1 MAFSAH
7 MAVVRKPRLEQMIR
21 EKHEMSQH
29 TANPKLRV
37 AIRLALTGGT
47 LAASFGTAN
56 AQTAPATA
64 ANAAPSEQLQEV
76 VVTGSRIAV
85 PNQTSISPVT
95 FVSATDIQQT
105 GVTRVEDLL
114 NQLPQVFADQNSNV
128 SNATD
133 GTASVNLR
141 GLAAK
146 RTLVLVNGNRLGPG
160 DPLTAGQ
167 SDINMIPVEM
177 IDSIEVLTGGASS
190 VYGADAV
197 AGVVNFKLNDHF
209 EGVKLVADAG
219 IYQHNNV
226 DVEGVEEAIAAQ
238 GYPQAPSSVWQGAQ
252 RSLAFIAGLN
262 SADGNGNATVYATY
276 RNALSVLQSQ
286 YSYSACSLN
295 SGFLGT
301 AGGPTQSGGI
311 NGKYACGGSLT
322 SYPGTLY
329 NLAQN
334 NPNYPGGIY
343 TIGPNGT
350 LSTTPQ
356 LFNYGALNYFQ
367 RPDERYTAGAF
378 LHYEFNEHAT
388 VYSQTMFMDDD
399 TVGLIAP
406 SGDFG
411 NNGPFNCSNP
421 FLSAAEFGL
430 FQCTNAPGALTN
442 PNVLILRRDVEG
454 GDRINEVEHMDFH
467 QIVGVKGAI
476 DNVWSY
482 DLSWQYSL
490 VNLLARGDNYFSIT
504 KLNNALNVTGTAANP
519 VCVVGPPCVPY
530 NIFSPGQV
538 TQAMLDY
545 LYTVG
550 IKTGRVSQ
558 QDVVLNFTGDLG
570 KYGVQSPMADS
581 GLAINVGAEYRDERV
596 QNNPDEELQTGD
608 LAGTGGSTPVV
619 GGGVIAREGFM
630 EARMPLITD
639 KFLADQLNFETGY
652 RYSTYDLGFKTN
664 TWKVGLD
671 WQPVHDVRLRASF
684 SRAVRAP
691 NVAELYTPA
700 AIGLDGTYSSDPCAG
715 AHPAY
720 SQAQCANT
728 GVTAAQYG
736 TVASNPA
743 GQYNGLLGGNPDL
756 KPETALT
763 SSFGVG
769 FTPSFLP
776 GFRAQIDYYD
786 IHIEDVIQQI
796 GGGVILQQCATAGLL
811 CNLIHRD
818 SNGTLWASQS
828 QAYIL
833 DTLVNVGSLEEKGV
847 DVDIAYRFDMGD
859 LGKLTS
865 ALTGTY
871 INAYDVTPI
880 QLNPGTGFNCAGFYG
895 PTCSS
900 SVSGAGTPVFRWRHR
915 FTTTW
920 STPWS
925 GLDVTAAWR
934 FYDSV
939 KFEGL
944 SSNPNLMTP
953 GGATIANGGISNTD
967 AVLSSRS
974 YFDLTAALKIADK
987 VTLRLGVNN
996 LFDKNP
1002 PLVGATYGPGP
1013 PTVNGNT
1020 FPGVYDA
1027 LGRYIFG
1034 EAIVQF

>member
-1 MAFSAH
+1 MGNH
-7 MAVVRKPRLEQMIR
+7 
-21 EKHEMSQH
+21 
-29 TANPKLRV
+29 KLR
-37 AIRLALTGGT
+37 LAVRTALGGGS
-47 LAASFGTAN
+47 LIASIGAVN

-64 ANAAPSEQLQEV
+64 ANAPSDQLQEV

-95 FVSATDIQQT
+95 FVSATEIQQT

-114 NQLPQVFADQNSNV
+114 NQLPQVFADQNSNI
-128 SNATD
+128 SNGSD

-141 GLAAK
+141 GLNDK

-160 DPLTAGQ
+160 DPATAGR

-219 IYQHNNV
+219 IYQHNNI

-238 GYPQAPSSVWQGAQ
+238 GYPQAPSSAWQGAQ

-262 SADGNGNATVYATY
+262 SPDGNGNATVYATY
-276 RNALSVLQSQ
+276 RNALSVLQGK

-295 SGFLGT
+295 SGYLGT
-301 AGGPTQSGGI
+301 AGGPTGSGGI

-329 NLAQN
+329 ELGNA
-334 NPNYPGGIY
+334 NPNYPPGPY
-343 TIGPNGT
+343 TIGPNGS

-378 LHYEFNEHAT
+378 LHYEFNDHAT
-388 VYSQTMFMDDD
+388 VYANTMFMDDH
-399 TVGLIAP
+399 TVALIAP

-411 NNGPFNCSNP
+411 SNASFNCSNP
-421 FLSAAEFGL
+421 FLSAAEFSL
-430 FQCTNAPGALTN
+430 FQCTNAPGALTD
-442 PNVLILRRDVEG
+442 PNVIILRRNVEG
-454 GDRINEVEHMDFH
+454 GDRLSDIEHMDFH
-467 QIVGVKGAI
+467 EVVGVKGAI

-490 VNLLARGDNYFSIT
+490 VNLINSNDNYFSIT

-530 NIFSPGQV
+530 NIFAPGQV
-538 TQAMLDY
+538 TPAMINY

-550 IKTGRVSQ
+550 INTGRVSQ

-570 KYGVQSPMADS
+570 KYGIQSPLADS
-581 GLAINVGAEYRDERV
+581 GLAVNVGAEYRDV
-596 QNNPDEELQTGD
+596 KDAFNPDEEQQTAD
-608 LAGTGGSTPVV
+608 LAGAGGATPPIA
-619 GGGVIAREGFM
+619 GGVISREGFM

-639 KFLADQLNFETGY
+639 KFLADQLNFESGY
-652 RYSTYDLGFKTN
+652 RYSSYNLGFKTN

-671 WQPVHDVRLRASF
+671 WAPIHDVRLRASF

-691 NVAELYTPA
+691 NVAELYLPTTVT
-700 AIGLDGTYSSDPCAG
+700 LDDTYSSDPCAG
-715 AHPAY
+715 PTPAY
-720 SQAQCANT
+720 SPAQCANT
-728 GVTAAQYG
+728 GVKPGQYG
-736 TVASNPA
+736 HIAANPA
-743 GQYNGLLGGNPDL
+743 GQYNGFTGGNPDL

-763 SSFGVG
+763 SSFGIG
-769 FTPSFLP
+769 FTPAFLP

-786 IHIEDVIQQI
+786 IHIEDIIQGV
-796 GGGVILQQCATAGLL
+796 GGGVILQQCATADIL
-811 CNLIHRD
+811 CGLIHRD
-818 SNGTLWASQS
+818 TNGTLWASNNGF
-828 QAYIL
+828 IT
-833 DTLVNVGSLEEKGV
+833 DTLLNVGGLQEKGV
-847 DVDIAYRFDMGD
+847 DIDVAYRLDMGA

-865 ALTGTY
+865 QLTGTY
-871 INAYDVTPI
+871 INSYEVTPI
-880 QLNPGTGFNCAGFYG
+880 ALSPGTGYNCAGFFG

-900 SVSGAGTPVFRWRHR
+900 ANTGAGTPVFKWRHR

-939 KFEGL
+939 KYEGL
-944 SSNPNLMTP
+944 SSNANLTTP

-967 AVLSSRS
+967 AMLSSRS
-974 YFDLTAALKIADK
+974 YFDLTAALKVADK
-987 VTLRLGVNN
+987 ITLRLGVNN
-996 LFDKNP
+996 VFDKNP
-1002 PLVGATYGPGP
+1002 PLVGATYSPGP
-1013 PTVNGNT
+1013 PTANGNT
-1020 FPGVYDA
+1020 FPGVYDS

>member
-1 MAFSAH
+1 M
-7 MAVVRKPRLEQMIR
+7 RNQ
-21 EKHEMSQH
+21 
-29 TANPKLRV
+29 KLRFAIHAALGGSSLV
-37 AIRLALTGGT
+37 ASIGAVH
-47 LAASFGTAN
+47 S
-56 AQTAPATA
+56 QTAPATA
-64 ANAAPSEQLQEV
+64 ANAPSDQLQEV

-95 FVSATDIQQT
+95 FVSAAEIQQT

-128 SNATD
+128 SNGSD

-141 GLAAK
+141 GLNPK

-160 DPLTAGQ
+160 DAATAGR

-226 DVEGVEEAIAAQ
+226 DVEGVDEAQAAQ
-238 GYPQAPSSVWQGAQ
+238 GFPQAPSSVWEGAQ

-262 SADGNGNATVYATY
+262 SPDGNGNATLYATF
-276 RNALSVLQSQ
+276 RNANSVLQSQ

-295 SGFLGT
+295 SGFMGT
-301 AGGPTQSGGI
+301 AGGPTGSGGI

-322 SYPGTLY
+322 SYPGTLL
-329 NLAQN
+329 NLGN
-334 NPNYPGGIY
+334 NPAFPNEIY
-343 TIGPNGT
+343 TIGANGT

-388 VYSQTMFMDDD
+388 VYSNTMFMDDH
-399 TVGLIAP
+399 TVALIAP
-406 SGDFG
+406 SGDFA
-411 NNGPFNCSNP
+411 NNAPFNCSNP
-421 FLSAAEFGL
+421 FLSASEFNL

-442 PNVLILRRDVEG
+442 PNVYILRRNVEG
-454 GDRINEVEHMDFH
+454 GDRISDIEHMDFH
-467 QIVGVKGAI
+467 QVVGVKGAI

-490 VNLLARGDNYFSIT
+490 VNSITSADNFFSIT

-530 NIFSPGQV
+530 NIFSPGNV
-538 TQAMLDY
+538 TQAMLNY

-550 IKTGRVSQ
+550 ITTGRVSQ

-570 KYGVQSPMADS
+570 KYGVQLPTADS
-581 GLAINVGAEYRDERV
+581 GLAVNLGAEYRDVRA
-596 QNNPDEELQTGD
+596 QTNPDAETQVGD
-608 LAGTGGSTPVV
+608 LAGSGGPVPPV
-619 GGGVIAREGFM
+619 GGGIISREGFL

-652 RYSTYDLGFKTN
+652 RYSSYDLGFKTN

-671 WQPVHDVRLRASF
+671 WAPVHDLRLRASF

-691 NVAELYTPA
+691 NVAELFAPA

-715 AHPAY
+715 TTPVY
-720 SQAQCANT
+720 TPQQCANT
-728 GVTAAQYG
+728 GVKNGQYG
-736 TVASNPA
+736 NIAANPA
-743 GQYNGLLGGNPDL
+743 GQYNGLLGGNPSL

-786 IHIEDVIQQI
+786 IHIEDVIQAV
-796 GGGVILQQCATAGLL
+796 GGGVILQQCATADVL
-811 CNLIHRD
+811 CDLIHRNA
-818 SNGTLWASQS
+818 NGNLWSSSLGFIA
-828 QAYIL
+828 

-847 DVDIAYRFDMGD
+847 DIDVAYRFDMGA

-865 ALTGTY
+865 QLTGTY

-880 QLNPGTGFNCAGFYG
+880 ALSPGTGFNCAGFYG

-900 SVSGAGTPVFRWRHR
+900 EPAGAGTPVFKWRHR

-925 GLDVTAAWR
+925 GLDVTATWR

-939 KFEGL
+939 KYQGL
-944 SSNPNLMTP
+944 SSNTNLAFQST
-953 GGATIANGGISNTD
+953 ATIANGGISNTD
-967 AVLSSRS
+967 AILSSRS
-974 YFDLTAALKIADK
+974 YFDLTAALKLADK
-987 VTLRLGVNN
+987 ITLRLGVNN
-996 LFDKNP
+996 VFDKNP
-1002 PLVGATYGPGP
+1002 PLVGATYAPGP

-1020 FPGVYDA
+1020 FPGVYDS
-1027 LGRYIFG
+1027 LGRFIFG

>member
-1 MAFSAH
+1 VLQNNSVNPAL
-7 MAVVRKPRLEQMIR
+7 RL
-21 EKHEMSQH
+21 
-29 TANPKLRV
+29 
-37 AIRLALTGGT
+37 AIRAALGGGS
-47 LAASFGTAN
+47 LVASIGAVH

-64 ANAAPSEQLQEV
+64 ANAPSDQLQEV

-95 FVSATDIQQT
+95 FVSAVEIQQT

-128 SNATD
+128 SNGSD

-141 GLAAK
+141 GLNAK

-160 DPLTAGQ
+160 DAATAGQ

-209 EGVKLVADAG
+209 EGVKIVADAG
-219 IYQHNNV
+219 IYQHNNT

-238 GYPQAPSSVWQGAQ
+238 GYPQAPSTVWQGAQ

-262 SADGNGNATVYATY
+262 SPDGNGNATVYATY
-276 RNALSVLQSQ
+276 RNALSVVQSQ

-295 SGFLGT
+295 SGFMGT
-301 AGGPTQSGGI
+301 GGGPTGSGGI

-329 NLAQN
+329 QFAND
-334 NPNYPGGIY
+334 NPNYPPGPY
-343 TIGPNGT
+343 TIGPNGS

-388 VYSQTMFMDDD
+388 VYSNTMFMDDH
-399 TVGLIAP
+399 TVALIAP
-406 SGDFG
+406 SGEFG
-411 NNGPFNCSNP
+411 QNAPFNCSNP
-421 FLSAAEFGL
+421 FLSPAEFAL
-430 FQCTNAPGALTN
+430 FECTNAPGATTD
-442 PNVLILRRDVEG
+442 PNIGIYRRDVEG
-454 GDRINEVEHMDFH
+454 GDRLSDIEHMDFH
-467 QIVGVKGAI
+467 QVVGVKGAI

-490 VNLLARGDNYFSIT
+490 VNTITSADNYFSVS

-519 VCVVGPPCVPY
+519 VCVSGPPCVPY
-530 NIFSPGQV
+530 NIFSPGNV
-538 TQAMLDY
+538 TPAMLNY

-550 IKTGRVSQ
+550 IETARVSQ
-558 QDVVLNFTGDLG
+558 TDVVLNFTGDLG
-570 KYGVQSPMADS
+570 KYGVQLPTADS
-581 GLAINVGAEYRDERV
+581 GLAVNLGAEYRDTRAST
-596 QNNPDEELQTGD
+596 NPDEELQEDD
-608 LAGTGGSTPVV
+608 LAGAGGAVLPVS
-619 GGGVIAREGFM
+619 GGVISREGFL
-630 EARMPLITD
+630 EGRMPLITD

-652 RYSTYDLGFKTN
+652 RYSSYDLGFKTN

-671 WQPVHDVRLRASF
+671 WAPVKDVRLRASF

-691 NVAELYTPA
+691 NVAELYSPA
-700 AIGLDGTYSSDPCAG
+700 SVGLDPSYSSDPCAG
-715 AHPAY
+715 PTPTYTA
-720 SQAQCANT
+720 AQCANT
-728 GVTAAQYG
+728 GVNPNTQYG
-736 TVASNPA
+736 HVAANPA
-743 GQYNGLLGGNPDL
+743 GQYNGFLGGNPNL

-769 FTPSFLP
+769 FTPTFLP

-786 IHIEDVIQQI
+786 IHIENVIQSI
-796 GGGVILQQCATAGLL
+796 GGGVILQQCATADLL
-811 CNLIHRD
+811 CDLIHRD
-818 SNGTLWASQS
+818 TNGTLFATN
-828 QAYIL
+828 AGFIN
-833 DTLVNVGSLEEKGV
+833 DTLLNVGSLEEKGV
-847 DVDIAYRFDMGD
+847 DVDVAYRFDMGG

-865 ALTGTY
+865 QLTGTY

-880 QLNPGTGFNCAGFYG
+880 AVNPGTEFNCAGFYG

-900 SVSGAGTPVFRWRHR
+900 SISGAGTPVFKWRHR
-915 FTTTW
+915 FTSTW

-925 GLDVTAAWR
+925 GLDITAAWR

-939 KFEGL
+939 KYQGL
-944 SSNPNLMTP
+944 SSNANLALPST
-953 GGATIANGGISNTD
+953 ATIANGGISNTD
-967 AVLSSRS
+967 AILSSRS
-974 YFDLTAALKIADK
+974 YFDLTAALKVADK
-987 VTLRLGVNN
+987 ITLRFGVNN
-996 LFDKNP
+996 VFDKNP
-1002 PLVGATYGPGP
+1002 PLVGATYSPGP
-1013 PTVNGNT
+1013 PTANGNT
-1020 FPGVYDA
+1020 FPGVYDS

>member
-1 MAFSAH
+1 
-7 MAVVRKPRLEQMIR
+7 
-21 EKHEMSQH
+21 MSQY
-29 TANPKLRV
+29 TIANPKLRL
-37 AIRLALTGGT
+37 AIRTALGGGS
-47 LAASFGTAN
+47 LVASIGALH
-56 AQTAPATA
+56 AQNAPATA
-64 ANAAPSEQLQEV
+64 ANAPSDQLQEV
-76 VVTGSRIAV
+76 VVTGSRISV
-85 PNQTSISPVT
+85 PNQASISPVT
-95 FVSATDIQQT
+95 FVSAVDIQET

-114 NQLPQVFADQNSNV
+114 NQLPQVFAAQNSTV
-128 SNATD
+128 SNASD
-133 GTASVNLR
+133 GTATVNLR
-141 GLAAK
+141 GLSPK

-160 DPLTAGQ
+160 DPTSAGQ
-167 SDINMIPVEM
+167 SDINMIPVAM

-219 IYQHNNV
+219 IYQHNNI
-226 DVEGVEEAIAAQ
+226 DVEGVEEAQAAS
-238 GYPQAPSSVWQGAQ
+238 GFPQAPSSVWRGAQ
-252 RSLAFIAGLN
+252 QSLSFIAGLN
-262 SADGNGNATVYATY
+262 SPDGNGNATVYATY
-276 RNALSVLQSQ
+276 RNTLPVLESG

-295 SGFLGT
+295 SGFMGT
-301 AGGPTQSGGI
+301 KGGPTGSGGI
-311 NGKYACGGSLT
+311 NGHYACGGSLT

-329 NLAQN
+329 ELGNA
-334 NPNYPGGIY
+334 NPNYPTGPY
-343 TIGPNGT
+343 TIGANGS
-350 LSTTPQ
+350 LSNVPQ
-356 LFNYGALNYFQ
+356 LFNYGALNYFS
-367 RPDERYTAGAF
+367 RPDQNYTAGAF

-388 VYSQTMFMDDD
+388 VYANTMFMDDHS
-399 TVGLIAP
+399 VAQIAP
-406 SGDFG
+406 SGDFA

-421 FLSAAEFGL
+421 FLSAAEFSL
-430 FQCTNAPGALTN
+430 FQCTGAPGATTD
-442 PNVLILRRDVEG
+442 PNVIILRRNVEG
-454 GDRINEVEHMDFH
+454 GDRLADIEHMDFH
-467 QIVGVKGAI
+467 QVVGVKGAI

-490 VNLLARGDNYFSIT
+490 VNLTNMAENFFSVT

-519 VCVVGPPCVPY
+519 VCVSGPPCVPY
-530 NIFSPGQV
+530 NIFSPGNV
-538 TQAMLDY
+538 TQAMLNY

-550 IKTGRVSQ
+550 IQTGRVSQ

-570 KYGVQSPMADS
+570 KYGVQSPLADS
-581 GLAINVGAEYRDERV
+581 GLAVNVGAEYRDVRS
-596 QNNPDEELQTGD
+596 QTNPDEEEQEGD
-608 LAGTGGSTPVV
+608 LAGAGGPIPPV
-619 GGGVIAREGFM
+619 GGGVIAREGFL

-652 RYSTYDLGFKTN
+652 RYSSYDLGFKTN

-671 WQPVHDVRLRASF
+671 WSPVHDVRLRASF

-691 NVAELYTPA
+691 NVAELYAPA
-700 AIGLDGTYSSDPCAG
+700 SIALDGTYASDPCAG
-715 AHPAY
+715 ATPAY

-728 GVTAAQYG
+728 GISATQYG
-736 TVASNPA
+736 HVASNPA

-796 GGGVILQQCATAGLL
+796 GGGVILQQCATADVL
-811 CNLIHRD
+811 CGLIHRD
-818 SNGTLWASQS
+818 ANGTLWASNTGFIS
-828 QAYIL
+828 

-847 DVDIAYRFDMGD
+847 DIDIAYRLDMGA

-865 ALTGTY
+865 SLTGTY

-880 QLNPGTGFNCAGFYG
+880 ALNPGTGFNCVGLYG

-900 SVSGAGTPVFRWRHR
+900 TLSGAGTPVFKWRHR

-939 KFEGL
+939 KYEGL
-944 SSNPNLMTP
+944 SSNANLMTA

-974 YFDLTAALKIADK
+974 YFDLTAALKVADK
-987 VTLRLGVNN
+987 ITLRLGVNN
-996 LFDKNP
+996 VFDKNP
-1002 PLVGATYGPGP
+1002 PLVGATYQPGP
-1013 PTVNGNT
+1013 PTANGNT
-1020 FPGVYDA
+1020 FPGVYDS

>member
-1 MAFSAH
+1 MGN
-7 MAVVRKPRLEQMIR
+7 
-21 EKHEMSQH
+21 
-29 TANPKLRV
+29 TKLRL
-37 AIRLALTGGT
+37 AIRTALGGGS
-47 LAASFGTAN
+47 LVASIGAVH

-64 ANAAPSEQLQEV
+64 ANAPSDQLQEV
-76 VVTGSRIAV
+76 VVTGSRISV

-95 FVSATDIQQT
+95 FVSATEIQQT

-128 SNATD
+128 SNGSD

-141 GLAAK
+141 GLNPK

-160 DPLTAGQ
+160 DPATAGQ

-219 IYQHNNV
+219 IYQHNNI

-238 GYPQAPSSVWQGAQ
+238 GFPQAPSSVWQGAQ

-276 RNALSVLQSQ
+276 RNALSVVQSQ
-286 YSYSACSLN
+286 YSFSACSLN

-301 AGGPTQSGGI
+301 AGGPTGSGGI

-329 NLAQN
+329 NLASN

-343 TIGPNGT
+343 TIGPNGS

-388 VYSQTMFMDDD
+388 VYESTMFMDDH
-399 TVGLIAP
+399 TVALIAP
-406 SGDFG
+406 SGDFAS
-411 NNGPFNCSNP
+411 NSPFNCSNP
-421 FLSAAEFGL
+421 FLSAAEFSL
-430 FQCTNAPGALTN
+430 FQCTNAPGATTD
-442 PNVLILRRDVEG
+442 PNVLILRRNVEG
-454 GDRINEVEHMDFH
+454 GDRLSDIEHMDFH
-467 QIVGVKGAI
+467 EVIGVKGAI

-490 VNLLARGDNYFSIT
+490 VNLINSNDNYFSIT

-530 NIFSPGQV
+530 NIFSPGNV
-538 TQAMLDY
+538 TQAMLNY

-550 IKTGRVSQ
+550 INTGRVSQ

-570 KYGVQSPMADS
+570 KYGIQSPLADS
-581 GLAINVGAEYRDERV
+581 GLAVNVGAEYRDVRDAF
-596 QNNPDEELQTGD
+596 NPDEEQQEAD
-608 LAGTGGSTPVV
+608 LAGSGGATLPIA
-619 GGGVIAREGFM
+619 GGIISREGFM
-630 EARMPLITD
+630 EARMPLVTY

-652 RYSTYDLGFKTN
+652 RYSSYDLGFKTN

-671 WQPVHDVRLRASF
+671 WAPVKDVRLRASF
-684 SRAVRAP
+684 ARAVRAP
-691 NVAELYTPA
+691 NVAELYLPNSVA
-700 AIGLDGTYSSDPCAG
+700 LDGTYSNDPCAG
-715 AHPAY
+715 PTPAY
-720 SQAQCANT
+720 SAAQCANT

-736 TVASNPA
+736 HVAANPA
-743 GQYNGLLGGNPDL
+743 GQYNGLIGGNPDL

-763 SSFGVG
+763 SSFGIG

-786 IHIEDVIQQI
+786 IHIENIIQGI
-796 GGGVILQQCATAGLL
+796 GGGVILQQCATADLL
-811 CNLIHRD
+811 CGLIHRD
-818 SNGTLWASQS
+818 ANGTLWATNAGFITDQ
-828 QAYIL
+828 
-833 DTLVNVGSLEEKGV
+833 LVNVGSLEEKGV
-847 DVDIAYRFDMGD
+847 DVDIAYRFDMGA

-865 ALTGTY
+865 NLTGTY
-871 INAYDVTPI
+871 IDAYDVTPI
-880 QLNPGTGFNCAGFYG
+880 ELNPGTGFNCAGFYG

-900 SVSGAGTPVFRWRHR
+900 AFSGAGTPVFKWRHR

-939 KFEGL
+939 KYQGL
-944 SSNPNLMTP
+944 SSNLNLMTP

-967 AVLSSRS
+967 AMLSSRS

-987 VTLRLGVNN
+987 ITVRLGVNN
-996 LFDKNP
+996 IFDKNP
-1002 PLVGATYGPGP
+1002 PLVGATYAPGP

-1020 FPGVYDA
+1020 FPGVYDS

>member
-1 MAFSAH
+1 MGN
-7 MAVVRKPRLEQMIR
+7 Q
-21 EKHEMSQH
+21 
-29 TANPKLRV
+29 KLRFAIHAALGGGSLV
-37 AIRLALTGGT
+37 ASIG
-47 LAASFGTAN
+47 AAH

-64 ANAAPSEQLQEV
+64 ANAPSDQLQEV

-95 FVSATDIQQT
+95 FVSAAEIQQT

-128 SNATD
+128 SNGSD

-141 GLAAK
+141 GLNPK

-160 DPLTAGQ
+160 DPATAGR

-262 SADGNGNATVYATY
+262 SADGNGNATVYATF
-276 RNALSVLQSQ
+276 RNAASVLQSQ

-295 SGFLGT
+295 SGFMGT
-301 AGGPTQSGGI
+301 AGGPTGSGGI

-322 SYPGTLY
+322 SYPGTLL
-329 NLAQN
+329 NLAN
-334 NPNYPGGIY
+334 NPAFPNEIY
-343 TIGPNGT
+343 TIGANGT

-388 VYSQTMFMDDD
+388 VYSNTMFMDDH
-399 TVGLIAP
+399 TVALIAP
-406 SGDFG
+406 SGDFA
-411 NNGPFNCSNP
+411 NNAPFNCSNP
-421 FLSAAEFGL
+421 FLSPSEFAL
-430 FQCTNAPGALTN
+430 FQCTNAPGATTN
-442 PNVLILRRDVEG
+442 PNVYILRRNVEG
-454 GDRINEVEHMDFH
+454 GDRISDIEHMDFH
-467 QIVGVKGAI
+467 QVVGVKGAI

-490 VNLLARGDNYFSIT
+490 VNSITSADNFFSVT

-530 NIFSPGQV
+530 NIFSPGNV
-538 TQAMLDY
+538 TQAMLNY

-550 IKTGRVSQ
+550 ITTGRVSQ
-558 QDVVLNFTGDLG
+558 QDAVLNFTGDLG
-570 KYGVQSPMADS
+570 KYGVQLPTADS
-581 GLAINVGAEYRDERV
+581 GLAVNLGAEYRDVRA
-596 QNNPDEELQTGD
+596 QTNPDAETQVGD
-608 LAGTGGSTPVV
+608 LAGSGGPVPPV
-619 GGGVIAREGFM
+619 GGGIISREGFL

-652 RYSTYDLGFKTN
+652 RYSSYDLGFKTN

-671 WQPVHDVRLRASF
+671 WAPVHDLRLRGSF

-691 NVAELYTPA
+691 NVAELFAPA

-715 AHPAY
+715 TTPVYTA
-720 SQAQCANT
+720 QQCANT
-728 GVTAAQYG
+728 GVKNGQYG
-736 TVASNPA
+736 NIAANPA
-743 GQYNGLLGGNPDL
+743 GQYNGLLGGNPNL

-786 IHIEDVIQQI
+786 IHIEDVIQAV
-796 GGGVILQQCATAGLL
+796 GGGVILQQCGTSDLL
-811 CNLIHRD
+811 CDLIHRNN
-818 SNGTLWASQS
+818 NGNLWSS
-828 QAYIL
+828 SLGFIT

-847 DVDIAYRFDMGD
+847 DIDVSYRLDMGA
-859 LGKLTS
+859 LGKLS
-865 ALTGTY
+865 SQLTGTY

-880 QLNPGTGFNCAGFYG
+880 ALNPGTGFNCAGFYG

-900 SVSGAGTPVFRWRHR
+900 AVSGAGTPVFKWRHR

-939 KFEGL
+939 KYQGL
-944 SSNPNLMTP
+944 SSNVNLAFPST
-953 GGATIANGGISNTD
+953 ATIANGGISNTD
-967 AVLSSRS
+967 AILSSRS
-974 YFDLTAALKIADK
+974 YFDLTAALKLADK
-987 VTLRLGVNN
+987 ITLRLGVNN
-996 LFDKNP
+996 VFDKNP
-1002 PLVGATYGPGP
+1002 PLVGATYAPGP

-1020 FPGVYDA
+1020 FPGVYDS
-1027 LGRYIFG
+1027 LGRFIFG

>member
-1 MAFSAH
+1 MGNH
-7 MAVVRKPRLEQMIR
+7 
-21 EKHEMSQH
+21 
-29 TANPKLRV
+29 KLQF
-37 AIRLALTGGT
+37 AIRTALGGGS
-47 LAASFGTAN
+47 LVASIGAVH

-64 ANAAPSEQLQEV
+64 ANAPSDQLQEV

-95 FVSATDIQQT
+95 FVSAVEIEQT

-128 SNATD
+128 SNGSD

-141 GLAAK
+141 GLNPK

-160 DPLTAGQ
+160 DPATAGQ

-219 IYQHNNV
+219 IYQHNNI
-226 DVEGVEEAIAAQ
+226 DVEGVEEAISAQ
-238 GYPQAPSSVWQGAQ
+238 GFAQAPSSVWQGAQ

-262 SADGNGNATVYATY
+262 SPDGNGNATVYATY

-286 YSYSACSLN
+286 YSFSACSLN
-295 SGFLGT
+295 SGFMGT
-301 AGGPTQSGGI
+301 AGGPTGSGGI

-322 SYPGTLY
+322 SYPGTIY
-329 NLAQN
+329 NLETN
-334 NPNYPGGIY
+334 NPNYAFGPY
-343 TIGPNGT
+343 TIGANGS
-350 LSTTPQ
+350 LSNVPQ

-388 VYSQTMFMDDD
+388 VYSNTMFMDDH
-399 TVGLIAP
+399 TVAQIAP
-406 SGDFG
+406 SGDFAS
-411 NNGPFNCSNP
+411 NAAFNCSNP
-421 FLSAAEFGL
+421 FLSAAEFSI
-430 FQCTNAPGALTN
+430 FQCTNAAGATTD
-442 PNVLILRRDVEG
+442 PNVLILRRNVEG
-454 GDRINEVEHMDFH
+454 GDRISDVEHMDFH
-467 QIVGVKGAI
+467 QVVGVKGAI

-490 VNLLARGDNYFSIT
+490 VNLINSNNNYFSIA

-519 VCVVGPPCVPY
+519 VCVSGPPCVPY
-530 NIFSPGQV
+530 NIFSPGNV
-538 TQAMLDY
+538 TQAMLNY

-550 IKTGRVSQ
+550 INTGRVSQ
-558 QDVVLNFTGDLG
+558 TDVVLNFTGDLG
-570 KYGVQSPMADS
+570 KYGVQSPLADS
-581 GLAINVGAEYRDERV
+581 GLAVNVGAEYRDVRAAF
-596 QNNPDEELQTGD
+596 NPDEEQQEAD
-608 LAGTGGSTPVV
+608 LAGAGGATLPIA
-619 GGGVIAREGFM
+619 GGIISREGFL

-652 RYSTYDLGFKTN
+652 RYSSYDLGFKTN

-671 WQPVHDVRLRASF
+671 WAPVHDVRLRASF

-691 NVAELYTPA
+691 NVAELYLPNSVE
-700 AIGLDGTYSSDPCAG
+700 LDGTYSNDPCAG
-715 AHPAY
+715 PTPAY
-720 SQAQCANT
+720 TPAQCANT
-728 GVTAAQYG
+728 GVKPGQYG
-736 TVASNPA
+736 NIASNPA
-743 GQYNGLLGGNPDL
+743 GQYNGLIGGNPDL

-763 SSFGVG
+763 SSFGIG

-786 IHIEDVIQQI
+786 IHVEDIIQGI
-796 GGGVILQQCATAGLL
+796 GGGVILQQCATADLL
-811 CNLIHRD
+811 CGLIHRD
-818 SNGTLWASQS
+818 NNGTLWASNTGF
-828 QAYIL
+828 IT

-847 DVDIAYRFDMGD
+847 DVDIAYRLDMGS

-871 INAYDVTPI
+871 INSYDVTPI

-900 SVSGAGTPVFRWRHR
+900 AFSGAGTPVFRWRHR

-920 STPWS
+920 STPWQ

-939 KFEGL
+939 KYQGL
-944 SSNPNLMTP
+944 SSNPNLQTP

-967 AVLSSRS
+967 AMLSSRS
-974 YFDLTAALKIADK
+974 YFDLTAALKVADK
-987 VTLRLGVNN
+987 ITLRLGVNN

-1002 PLVGATYGPGP
+1002 PLVGATYAPGP
-1013 PTVNGNT
+1013 PTANGNT
-1020 FPGVYDA
+1020 FPGVYDS